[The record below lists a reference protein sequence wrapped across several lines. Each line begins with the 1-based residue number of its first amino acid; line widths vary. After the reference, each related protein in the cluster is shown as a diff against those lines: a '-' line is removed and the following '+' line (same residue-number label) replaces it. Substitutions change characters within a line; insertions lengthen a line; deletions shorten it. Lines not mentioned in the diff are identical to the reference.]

1 MSDNKNFKEGLKG
14 TTLFGGVG
22 MLNILISIV
31 KSKLVAILLGPEG
44 MGVLGLFNSSVDL
57 INKGTNFSLR
67 TSAVKDISAAYA
79 TNDSE
84 KLSKTYSVFKKLI
97 TITGTFGLLVCA
109 CFSPYLSLTSFGNYS
124 YTIPFVIL
132 ALSFPFLQFSDG
144 LNVLMQGTR
153 HLKLLAKSNV
163 VGNVIALLSVI
174 PIYYI
179 FGISG
184 IVYTIVLGYFLHFL
198 ITYYYARKVEVDS
211 MIVGLKQSFIEGKGM
226 LKMGFFIS
234 LQSIFVALSAYIVR
248 AYISNTASVDEVGLY
263 TAGFYIINTYT
274 GLVFSG
280 MSTEYYPRLA
290 SMAENNTKVFQAV
303 ESQSILSIMLL
314 APLVCLLI
322 LLGNLAIVILYSE
335 EFLSITMMISISML
349 GVFFKAPS
357 WCLGYVYL
365 GKGDSKVYFWN
376 ELVAVIYTLFFNLF
390 FYKLWGLTGM
400 GVSFLLSYFIY
411 WIQQITVC
419 KLRYNY
425 VFSFSFLK
433 ILCPQLL
440 IAIICLICS
449 TSDNWLIKYL
459 LGGILIACSIVLSI
473 NILKKNVNF
482 SIFKKI
488 KKHE

>member
-1 MSDNKNFKEGLKG
+1 MSEHNNFKEGLKG

-22 MLNILISIV
+22 MLNILISII

-44 MGVLGLFNSSVDL
+44 MGVMGLFNSSVDL

-79 TNDSE
+79 TSDSK

-97 TITGTFGLLVCA
+97 TITGTLGLLVCA
-109 CFSPYLSLTSFGNYS
+109 CFSPYLSLTSFGNYN
-124 YTIPFVIL
+124 YTTPFVIL
-132 ALSFPFLQFSDG
+132 AFSFPFLQFSDG

-163 VGNVIALLSVI
+163 VGNVMALLSVI

-179 FGISG
+179 FGING
-184 IVYTIVLGYFLHFL
+184 IVYTIVLGYLVHFI
-198 ITYYYARKVEVDS
+198 ITYYYARKVDVVS
-211 MIVGLKQSFIEGKGM
+211 MIVGLKQSFVEGKGM

-234 LQSIFVALSAYIVR
+234 LQSIFVALTAYIVR
-248 AYISNTASVDEVGLY
+248 AFISNTASVDEVGLY
-263 TAGFYIINTYT
+263 TAGLYIINTYT

-290 SMAENNTKVFQAV
+290 SIAEDNAKVFQAV

-314 APLVCLLI
+314 APLVNLLI
-322 LLGNLAIVILYSE
+322 LLGDLAIIILYSE
-335 EFLSITMMISISML
+335 EFFNITMMISISML

-357 WCLGYVYL
+357 WCLGYVFL

-376 ELVAVIYTLFFNLF
+376 ELIAVIYTLFFNLL
-390 FYKLWGLTGM
+390 FYKWWGLTGM

-411 WIQQITVC
+411 WIQQILVC
-419 KLRYNY
+419 KVQYNY
-425 VFSFSFLK
+425 VF
-433 ILCPQLL
+433 
-440 IAIICLICS
+440 
-449 TSDNWLIKYL
+449 
-459 LGGILIACSIVLSI
+459 
-473 NILKKNVNF
+473 NF
-482 SIFKKI
+482 SILKSLSPQFFIALLCFLCSLSTDWRVKYLVGGALIVSSLYLSYQILKNNIDINSLKMRFLKK
-488 KKHE
+488 